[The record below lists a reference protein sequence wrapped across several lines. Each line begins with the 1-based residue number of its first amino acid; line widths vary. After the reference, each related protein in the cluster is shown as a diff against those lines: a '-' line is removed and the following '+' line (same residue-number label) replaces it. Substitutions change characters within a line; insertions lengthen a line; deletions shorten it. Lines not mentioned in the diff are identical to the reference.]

1 MLNGRIKGTHI
12 PRLALAALALA
23 VFFLTLYRELIA
35 QPINFT
41 EPFWAAVVVGF
52 LFMGVLMLVAS
63 WIIGL
68 DTRAELF
75 ITLFMVLLHL
85 VFDAYIFVQVF
96 ALHRALPVALVQ
108 LVVQAYWIA
117 GLLDAVLMYWAM
129 NWQRTASTYV
139 SPEHQIAILEREIAL
154 LTASYQHLESQHL
167 ASTKQAQRM
176 LEDANKVY
184 TATCQ
189 GCKREFTGKTQDL
202 ANKALYG
209 HSPHCKGVPALV
221 SSNGHGAPIPEIA
234 ERGG

>member
-52 LFMGVLMLVAS
+52 LFMGVLMLVTS

-96 ALHRALPVALVQ
+96 ALKRALPVALVQ

-139 SPEHQIAILEREIAL
+139 SPEQELATVKQQKAL
-154 LTASYQHLESQHL
+154 LEHRLSTVEQSLSKVQQVEAMREQESARTYTEVCPMCSIEFEHQQKT
-167 ASTKQAQRM
+167 SAQR
-176 LEDANKVY
+176 
-184 TATCQ
+184 
-189 GCKREFTGKTQDL
+189 
-202 ANKALYG
+202 ALRAHMG
-209 HSPHCKGVPALV
+209 RVH
-221 SSNGHGAPIPEIA
+221 SNGHGAVIPEIV